1 MRVVA
6 DTNIVV
12 SGLLWKGNPRRVL
25 GAARHGTIELFT
37 SAVLLTELEDVLN
50 REKFAQRLASV
61 GVTPHELVLGYA
73 ALASVIQPPSIG
85 PVILADPDDDAVLA
99 CAVGGQA
106 KISSFGRRS
115 LVGIESVSR
124 HSNSYGGGTGG
135 RGFRARHIAEQET

>member
-25 GAARHGTIELFT
+25 DAARDGTIDLFT

-50 REKFAQRLASV
+50 RKKFAQRLTSA
-61 GVTPHELVLGYA
+61 GVSPHDFVLGYA
-73 ALASVIQPPSIG
+73 ALASVIQPANIE

-99 CAVGGQA
+99 CAVNAQAEVIVSGDSHLLGLGQYQDMPILTA
-106 KISSFGRRS
+106 AELTMKVSS
-115 LVGIESVSR
+115 
-124 HSNSYGGGTGG
+124 
-135 RGFRARHIAEQET
+135 